1 MKSNKTMIWATSIIG
16 VVLYFLLLLYFRFLL
31 TAQGAGFFPKL
42 VQEFLFNLPVLLINI
57 FLIFKVVRL
66 FNRFFPSKIYLRLVV
81 EIFAIFFITA
91 LLVFATGVLLELTQN
106 INGFVLKEHINIFGD
121 TFVMALLIGVFTL
134 TILEI
139 HFQVRASNEKE
150 IENEQLNRE
159 NLSLKYIQLK
169 NQINPHFLFN
179 SLSILS
185 ALVKSNQDNAQLF
198 IQNLSEIYRYVLFQD
213 QKDLVP
219 LKQELEFITSFIEIL
234 RFRYD
239 EGLQVT
245 IDIKE
250 AALSKGIIPMTL
262 QLLIENAV
270 KHNIVDENSP
280 LVIDIKSEGNNLI
293 ICNNLNKKI
302 VISKGSKIGLNM
314 IRKRYKIVNSSEIMV
329 TNESDRFVVKI
340 PLI

>member
-1 MKSNKTMIWATSIIG
+1 
-16 VVLYFLLLLYFRFLL
+16 
-31 TAQGAGFFPKL
+31 
-42 VQEFLFNLPVLLINI
+42 
-57 FLIFKVVRL
+57 
-66 FNRFFPSKIYLRLVV
+66 
-81 EIFAIFFITA
+81 
-91 LLVFATGVLLELTQN
+91 LELTQN

>member
-1 MKSNKTMIWATSIIG
+1 MKSNKTRIWTTSIIG

-31 TAQGAGFFPKL
+31 VEDQTSFFPKL
-42 VQEFLFNLPVLLINI
+42 VQEFFFNLPVLLLNI

-66 FNRFFPSKIYLRLVV
+66 LNRFFSSKVYLRLVL
-81 EIFAIFFITA
+81 EIVSMFFITA
-91 LLVFATGVLLELTQN
+91 ILVFTTGVIIELTQN
-106 INGFVLKEHINIFGD
+106 INEFELKEHINIFGD

-139 HFQVRASNEKE
+139 HFQIRASNEKE
-150 IENEQLNRE
+150 MENERLNQE

-219 LKQELEFITSFIEIL
+219 LKEELEFIENFIEIL

-239 EGLQVT
+239 EGLQVNFN
-245 IDIKE
+245 IHEKV
-250 AALSKGIIPMTL
+250 LSKKIVPMTL

-270 KHNIVDENSP
+270 KHNIVDEMYP
-280 LVIDIKSEGNNLI
+280 LEVNIKSMGNELI
-293 ICNNLNKKI
+293 VSNKLNKKI
-302 VISKGSKIGLNM
+302 VVSKGNKIGLNM
-314 IRKRYKIVNSSEIMV
+314 IRKRYKIVNGSEIMV
-329 TNESDRFVVKI
+329 TNESERFTVKI
-340 PLI
+340 PLL

>member
-16 VVLYFLLLLYFRFLL
+16 VALYFLLLLYFRFLL
-31 TAQGAGFFPKL
+31 TEDDASFFPKL
-42 VQEFLFNLPVLLINI
+42 VQEFFFNLPVLLIDI

-66 FNRFFPSKIYLRLVV
+66 LNRFFPSKVSLRLLL
-81 EIFAIFFITA
+81 EIVSIFFITA
-91 LLVFATGVLLELTQN
+91 ALVFATGVLIKLTQN
-106 INGFVLKEHINIFGD
+106 INGFELKEHVNIFGD
-121 TFVMALLIGVFTL
+121 TFVMALLIGVFAL

-139 HFQVRASNEKE
+139 HFQIRASNEKE
-150 IENEQLNRE
+150 IENERLNQE

-185 ALVKSNQDNAQLF
+185 ALVKANQDNAQLF
-198 IQNLSEIYRYVLFQD
+198 IQNLSDIYRYVLFQD

-219 LKQELEFITSFIEIL
+219 LKQELEFIKSFIEIL

-239 EGLQVT
+239 EGLQVNFK
-245 IDIKE
+245 INDE
-250 AALSKGIIPMTL
+250 ALSKKIIPMTL

-270 KHNIVDENSP
+270 KHNIVDEDFP
-280 LVIDIKSEGNNLI
+280 LVVDIKSEGNELI
-293 ICNNLNKKI
+293 VYNKLNKKI

-314 IRKRYKIVNSSEIMV
+314 IRKRYKIVNGSEIIV
-329 TNESDRFVVKI
+329 KNESDRFIVKI